1 MDFSTALAS
10 MCEEC
15 EIGLLA
21 QVLRDIR
28 LRMDVSLRD
37 FAEHINAQNTA
48 YEKKWLL
55 DRGARLR
62 NINKNIVHRW
72 EGSETQAPS
81 IPIDF
86 GKAELQWIGTILG
99 LSAQEQAQYDQAV
112 LCYLLFD
119 LDERARDICDDQNT
133 LDTEPVSIGIGV
145 AVMPEPLKDAG
156 FSDVDLI
163 LWETATAYLNQP
175 SPETEAAYLKA
186 RQQLEQRLI
195 AETAVQ
201 TNNQA
206 NESAKR
212 MNQPNAESKIKRM
225 PNQRNRTWLLAGVAV
240 FGFFM
245 FMGGML
251 FNNYLVGQPFSD
263 GDTTIPSDFALTATQ
278 IIENASQTA
287 IVPATATTTQVMLIT
302 ATPTRVVSRTPIP
315 SFTPTATF
323 TPTQLPPT
331 VPPLITATPIPTS
344 TP

>member
-10 MCEEC
+10 MCDEC

-156 FSDVDLI
+156 FSDVDLT

-195 AETAVQ
+195 IRTAVQ
-201 TNNQA
+201 NNNQVS
-206 NESAKR
+206 ESSKP
-212 MNQPNAESKIKRM
+212 MNQSNAEGKIKRI
-225 PNQRNRTWLLAGVAV
+225 PNQRNRTWLLTGVAV

-251 FNNYLVGQPFSD
+251 FNNYLVGRPFSD
-263 GDTTIPSDFALTATQ
+263 SEFNDALELTATRLFVDLTGTV
-278 IIENASQTA
+278 EAL
-287 IVPATATTTQVMLIT
+287 TTETN
-302 ATPTRVVSRTPIP
+302 TPTRVVTSTPIP
-315 SFTPTATF
+315 TFTPTATF
-323 TPTQLPPT
+323 TPTFIPPT
-331 VPPLITATPIPTS
+331 VPLPS
-344 TP
+344 TPTAP

>member
-55 DRGARLR
+55 DRGTRLR

-99 LSAQEQAQYDQAV
+99 LSPQEQAQYDQAV

-133 LDTEPVSIGIGV
+133 LDTEPADIGMGV
-145 AVMPEPLKDAG
+145 DVMPEPLKDAG
-156 FSDVDLI
+156 FSDVDLT

-195 AETAVQ
+195 IRTAVQ
-201 TNNQA
+201 NNNQVS
-206 NESAKR
+206 ESSKP
-212 MNQPNAESKIKRM
+212 MNQSNAEGKIKRI
-225 PNQRNRTWLLAGVAV
+225 PNQRNRTWLLTGVAV

-251 FNNYLVGQPFSD
+251 FNNYLVGQPFND
-263 GDTTIPSDFALTATQ
+263 GDTIIPPDIALTATQ
-278 IIENASQTA
+278 LIENATGTA
-287 IVPATATTTQVMLIT
+287 EALPTETNTPTQVLT
-302 ATPTRVVSRTPIP
+302 RTPIP
-315 SFTPTATF
+315 TFTPRATF